1 MGEAEQPGRRTD
13 IGAIDEL
20 IEAAEERWKQS
31 WAEGPKRTRWTTLPP
46 QLGDQAPDAELTDTA
61 GRSVR
66 LASSWVAGPALI
78 LFWRHF
84 GCSCGMDR
92 ARRLTTELPDYHAA
106 GANVII
112 VGQGEPE
119 RAARYAERQG
129 IDVSILV
136 DPDRRGYEAYG
147 LLEGTTAQILFDAP
161 DEFLRCDLEAGL
173 SLSASRHGTDRAL
186 VDNPWQLPGEFV
198 VAPDGRLAHA
208 HRYQWCEDYP
218 DPRVHVAAIRAAG
231 GRL

>member
-1 MGEAEQPGRRTD
+1 MGRRTE
-13 IGAIDEL
+13 IGTIDEL
-20 IEAAEERWKQS
+20 IDAAEERWKRA
-31 WAEGPKRTRWTTLPP
+31 WAVGPRRTRWTTLPP

-147 LLEGTTAQILFDAP
+147 LLEGLRAP
-161 DEFLRCDLEAGL
+161 
-173 SLSASRHGTDRAL
+173 
-186 VDNPWQLPGEFV
+186 
-198 VAPDGRLAHA
+198 
-208 HRYQWCEDYP
+208 
-218 DPRVHVAAIRAAG
+218 
-231 GRL
+231 